1 MIILSC
7 ALWSNWLPLFVGS
20 FPRFFCKP
28 LPRLSFLLS
37 DNVCCVWTAL
47 TFIVAPL
54 PNALFSHCGGE
65 EFSTDYNEGSG
76 PMDIGRFITAFI
88 VVTGFAL
95 PLVLAHSEIIK
106 PGASIMSLIGGGYVR
121 SLFGYFRAVID
132 TAQLPSHAVLCMGP
146 SWPILQLSGK
156 RMLIS
161 NSLNDS
167 PVLSPEGLSVSNS
180 YMTIYSPPTRFHLR
194 LITSLWAVR
203 RPFD

>member
-1 MIILSC
+1 M
-7 ALWSNWLPLFVGS
+7 
-20 FPRFFCKP
+20 
-28 LPRLSFLLS
+28 
-37 DNVCCVWTAL
+37 WTAL

-132 TAQLPSHAVLCMGP
+132 NPTTVTCSLVYGTIMAYTAAFRQEDA
-146 SWPILQLSGK
+146 
-156 RMLIS
+156 
-161 NSLNDS
+161 DF
-167 PVLSPEGLSVSNS
+167 E
-180 YMTIYSPPTRFHLR
+180 
-194 LITSLWAVR
+194 
-203 RPFD
+203 